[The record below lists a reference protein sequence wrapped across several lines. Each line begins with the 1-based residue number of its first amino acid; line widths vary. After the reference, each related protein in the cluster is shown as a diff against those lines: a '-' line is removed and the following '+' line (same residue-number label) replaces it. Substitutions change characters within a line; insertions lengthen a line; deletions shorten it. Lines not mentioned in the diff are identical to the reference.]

1 MKHYICYKIVNCDA
15 IGDSAFKSKIL
26 KDSTLRHHKTVVAIA
41 KQELELHP
49 LVPAEPGTAAARI
62 QNRLL
67 SSKILSAQVAAS
79 ISSLKIL
86 LDPDAKRRKVELS
99 RVESDTLPLN
109 KAKDIATRVDE
120 DDLESESGA
129 DNASWSS
136 GTIGDDEIGGESSSG
151 SSPDSPRQ
159 PIDESDSDEWDEQ
172 DDDGPLT
179 GNNLRDA
186 QSANAADKKS
196 TFISQS
202 TFLPSLSVGFIK
214 GSDDSVD
221 EGNGRAADM
230 PRKNR
235 RGQRARRL

>member
-1 MKHYICYKIVNCDA
+1 M
-15 IGDSAFKSKIL
+15 
-26 KDSTLRHHKTVVAIA
+26 
-41 KQELELHP
+41 
-49 LVPAEPGTAAARI
+49 
-62 QNRLL
+62 
-67 SSKILSAQVAAS
+67 
-79 ISSLKIL
+79 
-86 LDPDAKRRKVELS
+86 S

-120 DDLESESGA
+120 DDLESELGA

-151 SSPDSPRQ
+151 SSPDSPDSPRQ
-159 PIDESDSDEWDEQ
+159 PIDESDSDEWDGQ
-172 DDDGPLT
+172 DDDGLLT
-179 GNNLRDA
+179 GNNPRDA

-196 TFISQS
+196 TSISQS
-202 TFLPSLSVGFIK
+202 TFLPSLSVGFVK

-221 EGNGRAADM
+221 EGDGRAADM